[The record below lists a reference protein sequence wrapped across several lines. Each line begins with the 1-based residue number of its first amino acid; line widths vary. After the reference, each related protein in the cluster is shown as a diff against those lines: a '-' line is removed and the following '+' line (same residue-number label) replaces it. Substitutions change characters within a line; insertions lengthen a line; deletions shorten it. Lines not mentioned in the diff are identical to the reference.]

1 MRESSQNAC
10 VKKTLDMKN
19 YEQIYRSCPNMI
31 TTSVLFLHV
40 NGSVSAKV
48 VRTYSH
54 CCLLQYVCLLVCSIY
69 EP

>member
-10 VKKTLDMKN
+10 VKRTLDMKN

-40 NGSVSAKV
+40 NGSVSAK
-48 VRTYSH
+48 
-54 CCLLQYVCLLVCSIY
+54 
-69 EP
+69 